1 MVNRSDLENTLAIVR
16 SSPNHI
22 VLERVIPRT
31 QYHAP
36 ANTPSIRAVY
46 LDTETTGIDPDDVI
60 IELAV
65 VGFDFDP
72 TTGRIFNI
80 TPTQS

>member
-1 MVNRSDLENTLAIVR
+1 MVNRSDLENALAIVR
-16 SSPNHI
+16 SSPDHI
-22 VLERVIPRT
+22 VLERVVPRT

-36 ANTPSIRAVY
+36 AGTPSIRAVY

-72 TTGRIFNI
+72 ATGRIFNVA
-80 TPTQS
+80 PAR